1 MANFVCATEK
11 HRGLKVT
18 AAELLC
24 SELVSE
30 PERQAVVAMELQQ
43 LVPSEN
49 IENKTKETIAFI
61 VNQACNN
68 GSYKCIV
75 SSVKTS
81 VVKVDTSPTLLTS
94 QLTVHN
100 AATTLNNIPKNFSK
114 TVATSVNSMSMAHTM
129 NSNLSLSVINSQ
141 NISAINPWRTS
152 STIKPNQS
160 VKFKRKRRKR
170 SLLNTKTSPLVHVT
184 ANDVIVVEMKP
195 AVGNNSA
202 ILAFLVKYRII
213 NSTDNETRLLDVDIL
228 KTILLNSTELLE
240 SKLNVSIRGV
250 DVWKY
255 NINSQTKTKSK
266 TTVLLS
272 RITLSSRYSGTKV

>member
-1 MANFVCATEK
+1 M
-11 HRGLKVT
+11 
-18 AAELLC
+18 
-24 SELVSE
+24 
-30 PERQAVVAMELQQ
+30 
-43 LVPSEN
+43 
-49 IENKTKETIAFI
+49 
-61 VNQACNN
+61 
-68 GSYKCIV
+68 
-75 SSVKTS
+75 
-81 VVKVDTSPTLLTS
+81 S

-100 AATTLNNIPKNFSK
+100 STTTLNNIPKNFSK

-129 NSNLSLSVINSQ
+129 KSNLSLSVINSQ

-152 STIKPNQS
+152 STIKLNQS
-160 VKFKRKRRKR
+160 VIQFQRKRRKR
-170 SLLNTKTSPLVHVT
+170 SLFTKTSPLVHVT
-184 ANDVIVVEMKP
+184 ANDVIVVEMRP

-228 KTILLNSTELLE
+228 KTILLDRTEFLE

-272 RITLSSRYSGTKV
+272 RITLSSRYSGTEV

>member
-1 MANFVCATEK
+1 MCYRGTPLVKGTE
-11 HRGLKVT
+11 
-18 AAELLC
+18 AEPLC

-75 SSVKTS
+75 SSVKNSVVS
-81 VVKVDTSPTLLTS
+81 VVKIRTSPTLLMS

-100 AATTLNNIPKNFSK
+100 STTTLNNIPKNFSK

-129 NSNLSLSVINSQ
+129 KSNLSLSVINSQ

-152 STIKPNQS
+152 STIKLNQS
-160 VKFKRKRRKR
+160 VIQFKRKRRKR
-170 SLLNTKTSPLVHVT
+170 SLFTKTSPLVHVT
-184 ANDVIVVEMKP
+184 ANDVIVVEMRP

-228 KTILLNSTELLE
+228 KTILLDRTEFLE

-272 RITLSSRYSGTKV
+272 RITLSSRYSGTEV